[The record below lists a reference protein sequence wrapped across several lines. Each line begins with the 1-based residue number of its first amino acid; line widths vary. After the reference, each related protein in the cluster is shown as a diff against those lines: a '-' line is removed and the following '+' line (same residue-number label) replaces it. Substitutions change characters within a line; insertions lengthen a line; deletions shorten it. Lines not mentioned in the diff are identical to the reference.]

1 MDNYTYTDA
10 FNELQA
16 LVAEIE
22 SEDITI
28 DTLSQKIKRASE
40 LIEVC
45 QAKLTQTEEEVN
57 KLLEKIS
64 K

>member
-57 KLLEKIS
+57 KLLEKIG